1 MRLKYTII
9 IYGVV
14 LASLIFLLKLLQ
26 YSFIVKELTLEFYL
40 GVVALLF
47 VVLGAWIG
55 SRITS
60 RKSSFLPAPVN
71 PGVPINEEQLRLT
84 GISKREFEVLELIC
98 KGNSNQEIA
107 DRLFLSLNT
116 VKTHCANLFVKLNV
130 KRRTQA
136 IQRAKELRLI
146 P

>member
-1 MRLKYTII
+1 MKYKIV
-9 IYGVV
+9 IYGLV
-14 LASLIFLLKLLQ
+14 LAGLVFLLKLLQ
-26 YSFIVKELTLEFYL
+26 YSFMIRELTLEFYL

-60 RKSSFLPAPVN
+60 RKSSLSPAPV
-71 PGVPINEEQLRLT
+71 PTGFSIDEEQLRLT
-84 GISKREFEVLELIC
+84 GISKREFEVLELMA

-107 DRLFLSLNT
+107 DHLFLSLNT
-116 VKTHCANLFVKLNV
+116 VKTHCANLFVKLNA

-136 IQRAKELRLI
+136 IRRAKELRLI